1 MVHAPA
7 YALLVHKVLGVGK
20 MQGGTGPALW
30 GTGPLALPSLGLCA
44 CLANPMGKLHAEPCC
59 SQ

>member
-1 MVHAPA
+1 MLHAPA

-30 GTGPLALPSLGLCA
+30 GAGPLALPSLGLCA
-44 CLANPMGKLHAEPCC
+44 
-59 SQ
+59 S